1 VQDTKD
7 KAAAL
12 KQIRDE
18 FKGNGSDTQRLRL
31 RAAFER
37 FPSISTIEARTCLDI
52 LHPAGRIQEL
62 REEGQQIVTHWVTV
76 DTGARIKHRI
86 ANYLFVREVCHA

>member
-1 VQDTKD
+1 MQDTTV

-18 FKGNGSDTQRLRL
+18 FKGNGSDSQRQRL

-37 FPSISTIEARTCLDI
+37 FPSISTLEARTCLDI

-62 REEGQQIVTHWVTV
+62 REDGQKIVTHWVTV
-76 DTGARIKHRI
+76 ETGARVKHRI
-86 ANYLFVREVCHA
+86 ANYLLVREVCNA